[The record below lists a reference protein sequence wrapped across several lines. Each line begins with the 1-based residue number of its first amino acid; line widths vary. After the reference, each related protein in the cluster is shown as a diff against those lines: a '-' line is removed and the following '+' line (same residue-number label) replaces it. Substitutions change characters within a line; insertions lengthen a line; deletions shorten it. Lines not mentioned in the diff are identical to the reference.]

1 MKVEEVLKGTH
12 QSYLSADF
20 LSTDFFNKRIP
31 LVISG
36 IDESSIEAVKGKLLD
51 VYGDVEVHCITK
63 DGEQIK
69 RVVEL
74 CDTKDGEQ
82 RKKASE
88 LCDTKDVSQIIVD
101 GCAVTECK
109 RFDFADFVQI
119 MRRLRAKDGCEWD
132 RAQTHESIRIN
143 LIEEAYELVE
153 AIDCKDADMM
163 TEECG
168 DVLMQAIFHT
178 EIARENGEFGY
189 GEMLTNLCRKLIDRH
204 THIFGKNHAQN
215 AEEALVFW
223 NEAKKKEKKYKSSA
237 DAMDRVPK
245 NLPALLYVDKLLKY
259 AKKSG
264 FYVDDKDSA
273 LDKVR
278 EEALE
283 LKEADDSHRTEEAGD
298 LLLAA
303 TKAVRIFGVEPEMAL
318 KEAGY
323 KYLRRFTALENLARA
338 QGKEMT
344 DFTLD
349 ELDKLWK
356 QVKAEEN

>member
-1 MKVEEVLKGTH
+1 
-12 QSYLSADF
+12 
-20 LSTDFFNKRIP
+20 
-31 LVISG
+31 
-36 IDESSIEAVKGKLLD
+36 
-51 VYGDVEVHCITK
+51 
-63 DGEQIK
+63 
-69 RVVEL
+69 
-74 CDTKDGEQ
+74 
-82 RKKASE
+82 
-88 LCDTKDVSQIIVD
+88 
-101 GCAVTECK
+101 
-109 RFDFADFVQI
+109 
-119 MRRLRAKDGCEWD
+119 
-132 RAQTHESIRIN
+132 
-143 LIEEAYELVE
+143 
-153 AIDCKDADMM
+153 
-163 TEECG
+163 
-168 DVLMQAIFHT
+168 
-178 EIARENGEFGY
+178 
-189 GEMLTNLCRKLIDRH
+189 
-204 THIFGKNHAQN
+204 
-215 AEEALVFW
+215 
-223 NEAKKKEKKYKSSA
+223 
-237 DAMDRVPK
+237 MDRVPK

-283 LKEADDSHRTEEAGD
+283 LKEAVVSHRTEEAGD

-349 ELDKLWK
+349 ELDKLWE